1 MTESFVTQCPH
12 CQTRFRVTRAQ
23 LGMARGAVR
32 CGACMQVFNAA
43 EQLAEPA
50 AQAPTATPGSAARQ
64 PLPPAAQ
71 AAVQDAVKAA
81 DVRGSL
87 AASTAAQIPTPA
99 SPASA
104 SEAQAEAQSV
114 AELQPA
120 GYTPGPLTPA
130 PGAEET
136 PPAAPKAEQ
145 PPATGKPSDDDIL
158 WIHDDLDLDNLDLDL
173 DDELDKLGSDDFELS
188 SEFRDY
194 QPPSSPFAPP
204 EPTQRADDESWA
216 EALLN
221 EPAQPPRTPRAQV
234 APPSRVVDEPPL
246 ERARSD
252 EEFAE
257 LDDDAGEATRPLP
270 GLSAERDEPISVS
283 AAAASLAA
291 AGAAGAAAHRH
302 AEPRLR
308 DEGLLNL
315 ADEPLQLDWQP
326 PPRPSPV
333 RRLLWLLL
341 ILLALAGLAAQYVYF
356 HFDEL
361 ARQERLRPWLERGCA
376 QLGCQMPPRVDVN
389 LIKSSNLTVRN
400 HPTHP
405 GALTVDAIIY
415 NRAEFAQPFPLLELR
430 FEDLN
435 GQPLASRLF
444 KPSEYLAGELAGR
457 PDMPPQTPIHIA
469 LEIINPGTQA
479 TNYSIGFQSP
489 D

>member
-43 EQLAEPA
+43 EHLAEPA
-50 AQAPTATPGSAARQ
+50 AQTPTAAPGSAPHQ

-71 AAVQDAVKAA
+71 TAVQDAVKAA
-81 DVRGSL
+81 DVRASL
-87 AASTAAQIPTPA
+87 AAATAAAALTPA
-99 SPASA
+99 A
-104 SEAQAEAQSV
+104 SEPQAV

-120 GYTPGPLTPA
+120 GYTPVPLSPA
-130 PGAEET
+130 SSTEE
-136 PPAAPKAEQ
+136 PPKTEQ
-145 PPATGKPSDDDIL
+145 PPVAGKAGDDDTL

-173 DDELDKLGSDDFELS
+173 DDELDKLGTDEFELS

-194 QPPSSPFAPP
+194 QPPSSPFAPS
-204 EPTQRADDESWA
+204 EPIHRADDESWA

-221 EPAQPPRTPRAQV
+221 EPTSPLRTPRAQV
-234 APPSRVVDEPPL
+234 APASRVVDEPPL
-246 ERARSD
+246 EGADDD
-252 EEFAE
+252 EIRE
-257 LDDDAGEATRPLP
+257 LDIAADETARPVP

-291 AGAAGAAAHRH
+291 AGAAGAAAPRH
-302 AEPRLR
+302 VEPRLR

-326 PPRPSPV
+326 PPRPSGV
-333 RRLLWLLL
+333 RRLVWLLL
-341 ILLALAGLAAQYVYF
+341 ILLALAGLAAQYLYF

-389 LIKSSNLTVRN
+389 LIKSSNLTVRS

-430 FEDLN
+430 FEDIN
-435 GQPLASRLF
+435 GRPLASRLF

-489 D
+489 E

>member
-43 EQLAEPA
+43 EHLAEPA
-50 AQAPTATPGSAARQ
+50 AQTPAAKPGNAP

-71 AAVQDAVKAA
+71 AAVQDAVKSA

-87 AASTAAQIPTPA
+87 AASAAAALATPA
-99 SPASA
+99 SPAAA
-104 SEAQAEAQSV
+104 SEPQAV

-120 GYTPGPLTPA
+120 GYTPVPLSPA
-130 PGAEET
+130 SGIEET
-136 PPAAPKAEQ
+136 PAAAPKTEQ
-145 PPATGKPSDDDIL
+145 PSLAGKASDDDTL
-158 WIHDDLDLDNLDLDL
+158 WIHDDLDLDNLDLEL
-173 DDELDKLGSDDFELS
+173 DDELDKLGSDEFELS

-194 QPPSSPFAPP
+194 QRPSSPFAPP
-204 EPTQRADDESWA
+204 EPTHRADDESWA

-221 EPAQPPRTPRAQV
+221 EPANPPRTPRAQV
-234 APPSRVVDEPPL
+234 APASRVVDEPPL
-246 ERARSD
+246 EGADDD
-252 EEFAE
+252 EIRE
-257 LDDDAGEATRPLP
+257 LDLAADETARPAP

-291 AGAAGAAAHRH
+291 AGAAGATAPRH
-302 AEPRLR
+302 GEPRLR

-341 ILLALAGLAAQYVYF
+341 ILLALAGLAAQYLYF

-389 LIKSSNLTVRN
+389 LIKSSNLTVRS

-430 FEDLN
+430 FEDIN
-435 GQPLASRLF
+435 GRPLASRLF

-479 TNYSIGFQSP
+479 TNYSIAFQSP